1 MSKFL
6 RAAVVLAT
14 FVMGA
19 TAAQAQFVGMAGEY
33 TESNGIIVQIPQN
46 PPIIPCTPA
55 SPQGVNDDSNPLL
68 NDSRC
73 MGSEQHFFGTTA
85 NPPVH
90 QKPSFGNNGAQIIP
104 TQGAGPGPQNN
115 PAGLNPGDPFLIPP
129 LAFQQRLGKQVG
141 IVLNNVT
148 IQLDTTFTAAM
159 PGTARTKGP
168 TTGTRRFSA
177 MNWSVANLQNNGST
191 VGGGAGRLAATTVH
205 TAATN
210 MLETIAVTYNPGP
223 NEFGG
228 VMTILLDGA
237 GRLYL
242 GGPPIDGLFPTALR
256 PVIGSNPVGDMVPG
270 FNIRNAAGWD
280 YTVTGSQMAGRFKAY
295 GPGVGV
301 PATIA
306 SMVVS
311 VACGPLPP
319 PTPAGC
325 NEVNGFD
332 TFGVTVAPLPGAT
345 STKHMFAWT
354 TGSVTI
360 QRTAIRQGG
369 ALVITDTNTGM
380 GYDTTTMHPATVLEG
395 TGTVTNRNVGMIAGS
410 YTFRT
415 DGLGVTQIN
424 QQMAGVNLKFTPE
437 PGATVAL
444 ISGLGLLGGLAARRR
459 S

>member
-6 RAAVVLAT
+6 RAAAVLAT

-19 TAAQAQFVGMAGEY
+19 TAAQAQFVGMAGAY
-33 TESNGIIVQIPQN
+33 HESNGIIVQIPQN
-46 PPIIPCTPA
+46 PPNVPCTPA
-55 SPQGVNDDSNPLL
+55 SAQGVNDDSNPLL

-73 MGSEQHFFGTTA
+73 MGSEQHFFGSTA
-85 NPPVH
+85 APPVH
-90 QKPSFGNNGAQIIP
+90 QQPSFGNNGAQIIA
-104 TQGAGPGPQNN
+104 TQGAGPNPQLN
-115 PAGLNPGDPFLIPP
+115 PAGLNPGDPFLVPP

-159 PGTARTKGP
+159 PGTARVKNPQPGE
-168 TTGTRRFSA
+168 RRFSA
-177 MNWSVANLQNNGST
+177 MNWSLGGNQNNGST
-191 VGGGAGRLAATTVH
+191 VGGGAARLAAN
-205 TAATN
+205 TAVTANTA
-210 MLETIAVTYNPGP
+210 MLETLSLTYNAGP

-228 VMTILLDGA
+228 VMSILLDGA

-242 GGPPIDGLFPTALR
+242 GGAPINGLFPVALQ
-256 PVIGSNPVGDMVPG
+256 PVIGSNPVGDAIPG

-301 PATIA
+301 PATVA

-311 VACGPLPP
+311 VQCGPTPP

-354 TGSVTI
+354 TGSITI

-380 GYDTTTMHPATVLEG
+380 GYDTTTMQ
-395 TGTVTNRNVGMIAGS
+395 GTVTNRNVGMIAGS

-415 DGLGVTQIN
+415 DGLGATQIN